1 MWANPQIIVDLF
13 TFTKDFFR
21 GKLVCCTVEVRKCD
35 WLKCSPSLEQK
46 REENRQGESEKWE
59 QLRDNVTF
67 TTAYKMLAAVLVVVI
82 LNIGKFFHHAAS
94 QVS

>member
-21 GKLVCCTVEVRKCD
+21 RKPVYCTVEVRKCD
-35 WLKCSPSLEQK
+35 WLKCSLSLEQK
-46 REENRQGESEKWE
+46 REDKRQGESEKWE

-67 TTAYKMLAAVLVVVI
+67 TMAYKMLAAVLVVVI